1 MNNDKKQSSSNTD
14 GLFIPNRQLSALI
27 ASALAVLFCV
37 FMGGYFVGKN
47 HMIEPLLVRME
58 DGSFADQVY
67 TSLLAR
73 YPDGANA
80 HKEEM
85 VADEN
90 GVVVVEEV
98 EKTQE
103 MITNNNIQPNEMKY
117 DGRRWYAPLIGY
129 PNEQSAVAFA
139 GKLQKKG
146 VDVLVK
152 KCPSSTA
159 QGKKKYWYQVV
170 TAPCENRTLLQTIVD
185 KVAREEKLKN
195 VDIKEIK
202 S

>member
-1 MNNDKKQSSSNTD
+1 MNNGKKQSPSSNGD
-14 GLFIPNRQLSALI
+14 GLFIPNRQLSIFI
-27 ASALAVLFCV
+27 AGAFAVLFSV

-73 YPDGANA
+73 YEPDNINA
-80 HKEEM
+80 QKEEM
-85 VADEN
+85 VSRDNVA
-90 GVVVVEEV
+90 VVVEE
-98 EKTQE
+98 EKAQE
-103 MITNNNIQPNEMKY
+103 IAVNTPISPVPN
-117 DGRRWYAPLIGY
+117 DGRSWYAPLIGY
-129 PNEQSAVAFA
+129 PHEQSAIAFA
-139 GKLQKKG
+139 DKVQKKG
-146 VDVLVK
+146 IDVLVK
-152 KCPSSTA
+152 KCPSTTA

-170 TAPCENRTLLQTIVD
+170 TAPCADRDTLQTIVD

-202 S
+202 T